1 MIINKNKGR
10 PVNPTN
16 HVKRGVR
23 QGLFLYELYS
33 YINLINLSIRGV
45 IYEQKGI

>member
-1 MIINKNKGR
+1 MKYKGR

-23 QGLFLYELYS
+23 QGLFLYV
-33 YINLINLSIRGV
+33 YIVYPII
-45 IYEQKGI
+45 